1 MEDPYQSYIKSVTRH
16 PLLSKEEEK
25 ALTLEYSKSKN
36 DKIKTKL
43 INSNLRL
50 VIKIAMSYKKSGM
63 PNLDLIQE
71 GNIGL
76 IKGVE
81 NYNPTL
87 GVPLG
92 NYAALWIRAYM
103 LKYIVSNHRL
113 VKLGTTE
120 AQRKLF
126 FNLQKERN
134 ALAAQGIEVTN
145 EELANK
151 FDLSEGEVESMAGR
165 LAGHDVSITNAEGAE
180 EGHGINEE
188 TLADC
193 RSGSDSLLDSRR
205 NSHRIRHLLDA
216 FHDRLTHTNK
226 LIFKSRIDVDFPD
239 QSLEEIGMQIGV
251 SKQRVKQIEDALKQ
265 RLVTYFKSNKVSPSA
280 LGIVE

>member
-1 MEDPYQSYIKSVTRH
+1 MEDSYQSYIKSVTRH
-16 PLLSKEEEK
+16 PLLTKEEEK
-25 ALTLEYSKSKN
+25 ALTLEYSKTKN
-36 DKIKTKL
+36 EKIKAKL

-50 VIKIAMSYKKSGM
+50 VIKIALSYKKSGM

-81 NYNPTL
+81 NYNPAL
-87 GVPLG
+87 EVPLG

-145 EELANK
+145 EELASK
-151 FDLSEGEVESMAGR
+151 FDLSEQEVESMSAR
-165 LAGHDVSITNAEGAE
+165 MAGHDVSITTHDAAE
-180 EGHGINEE
+180 EGHGISEE
-188 TLADC
+188 TLADQGESC
-193 RSGSDSLLDSRR
+193 DT
-205 NSHRIRHLLDA
+205 LLDA
-216 FHDRLTHTNK
+216 RRNEHRIQNSLYEFQSKLSETQK
-226 LIFKSRIDVDFPD
+226 LIFKSRIAVDYPD
-239 QSLEEIGMQIGV
+239 QSLEEIGAQIGV
-251 SKQRVKQIEDALKQ
+251 SKQRVQQIEAVLKEK
-265 RLVTYFKSNKVSPSA
+265 L
-280 LGIVE
+280 

>member
-1 MEDPYQSYIKSVTRH
+1 MEDSYQSYIKNVTRH
-16 PLLSKEEEK
+16 PLLTKEEEK
-25 ALTLEYSKSKN
+25 ALTLEYFDSKN
-36 DKIKTKL
+36 EKIKAKL

-50 VIKIAMSYKKSGM
+50 VIKIALSYKKSGM

-81 NYNPTL
+81 NYNPKL
-87 GVPLG
+87 NVPLG

-126 FNLQKERN
+126 FNLQKEKN

-151 FDLSEGEVESMAGR
+151 FDLDEREVESMSSR
-165 LAGHDVSITNAEGAE
+165 LAGHDVSITSHSDAE

-188 TLADC
+188 TLADQSESC
-193 RSGSDSLLDSRR
+193 DNLLDSCRAQ
-205 NSHRIRHLLDA
+205 HRIRVLLDE
-216 FHDRLTHTNK
+216 FQSRLDESQK
-226 LIFKSRIDVDFPD
+226 LIFNNRITVDMPTMT
-239 QSLEEIGMQIGV
+239 LENIGIQIGV
-251 SKQRVKQIEDALKQ
+251 SKQRVQQIEATLKN
-265 RLVTYFKSNKVSPSA
+265 RLFTFFKSNKISPQ
-280 LGIVE
+280 INF